1 MLGDLYRPERKKVDA
16 LVADGFPAHVHTNIL
31 DGHRGG
37 GAGERLVRTMLAK
50 LARRG
55 APGVHAHLAADNHR
69 AARFWTRLG
78 FERRSEA
85 EPWVFVRRI
94 EPADLDYVAR

>member
-31 DGHRGG
+31 EGHRGG